1 MIARG
6 ERPGYRL
13 QLGRDGRWLVDG
25 LPGISVAAPDRQAA
39 STTIRSTIAVALDV
53 DPTTFDVEP

>member
-13 QLGRDGRWLVDG
+13 LLGRDGRWSVDG
-25 LPGISVAAPDRQAA
+25 LPGITVAALDRQAA
-39 STTIRSTIAVALDV
+39 SMSMRSTIARALDV
-53 DPTTFDVEP
+53 DPAAFDIDA

>member
-13 QLGRDGRWLVDG
+13 LLGHDGRWRVDG
-25 LPGISVAAPDRQAA
+25 LPGISVAAPDRHAA
-39 STTIRSTIAVALDV
+39 STTIRSTIASALDV
-53 DPTTFDVEP
+53 DPMTFDVDP